1 MFGSSYKES
10 KPEQSNTNKYKSVF
24 IRNFFSFY
32 LIIAILLSMTIFFRL
47 FITTFDDK
55 LVFDIVGFLNVVLY
69 DLYFY
74 VIPIITVFLLSS
86 FTNQNEEKLPSNRKI
101 LLKFS
106 NICLILSLSILLLF
120 LESFINNPI
129 FFLVIPV
136 LITTLI
142 TIFLKKSSEPITVFK
157 KKVPK
162 KVTALLL
169 AVIFILPYLSVFL
182 GTTYVSY
189 SLNDAE
195 NDRKRIQFISGYL
208 MDSHTSFWG
217 PFGIYYSPHRV
228 GDNFLKFWLEG
239 VSACGDMA
247 EITMVFIDS
256 LDLDNRRIDFCG
268 EDHAFVEVFL
278 DGKWLVVDPGYRIT
292 LATQRERGQA
302 RLKDMGGLSYV
313 VTNIGD
319 DPLDL
324 TENYVITD
332 QITIKILQ
340 NGKPLPDAIV
350 TLKHEFH
357 GAQFGLPS
365 FETDENGT
373 LIISLGPMNYTNT
386 SIEPAEP
393 FYWIWVNGEKT
404 NTQVTSSG
412 SGKSTYYEIQ
422 LN

>member
-1 MFGSSYKES
+1 MSGSSYKES
-10 KPEQSNTNKYKSVF
+10 KPEQSNTKKYKSVF

-74 VIPIITVFLLSS
+74 VIPIITVFLLLS
-86 FTNQNEEKLPSNRKI
+86 FTNQNEEKLSPNRKL

-106 NICLILSLSILLLF
+106 NIFFILSLSILLLF
-120 LESFINNPI
+120 LESVINNPI
-129 FFLVIPV
+129 FFLIIPL

-142 TIFLKKSSEPITVFK
+142 TIFWKKSSEPITVFQRK
-157 KKVPK
+157 ISKR
-162 KVTALLL
+162 VTALLL

-189 SLNDAE
+189 SLNDAQD
-195 NDRKRIQFISGYL
+195 NRKQIQFISDYV

-239 VSACGDMA
+239 VSACGDVA
-247 EITMVFIDS
+247 EITMVFLDS
-256 LDLDNRRIDFCG
+256 LGLDNRRIDFCG

-278 DGKWLVVDPGYRIT
+278 DGEWLTVDPGYRIT

-302 RLKDMGGLSYV
+302 RLKEMGGLSYV
-313 VTNIGD
+313 AAKID
-319 DPLDL
+319 DDTLGL
-324 TENYVITD
+324 TENYIMTD
-332 QITIKILQ
+332 QITINILQ
-340 NGKPLPDAIV
+340 NGKPLPNANV
-350 TLKHEFH
+350 KLKHEFH
-357 GAQFGLPS
+357 GAQFSLPS
-365 FETDENGT
+365 FKTDENGT
-373 LIISLGPMNYTNT
+373 LIINLGSMNYTNP

-393 FYWIWVNGEKT
+393 FYWVWVNGEKT
-404 NTQVTSSG
+404 NNQITSSG
-412 SGKSTYYEIQ
+412 TGKNTKYEIQ
-422 LN
+422 VN